1 MAIQTRDKKQN
12 LIFQNILEELELIR
26 QQLQKLL
33 VLIPEESLKDY
44 KNSSQ
49 IKKAYFNALKDFPPK

>member
-1 MAIQTRDKKQN
+1 MTPKIALEKQN
-12 LIFQNILEELELIR
+12 RVFQTLLEELKAIR
-26 QQLQKLL
+26 NQLEKLL

-49 IKKAYFNALKDFPPK
+49 IKKSYLKAIKLFPPK